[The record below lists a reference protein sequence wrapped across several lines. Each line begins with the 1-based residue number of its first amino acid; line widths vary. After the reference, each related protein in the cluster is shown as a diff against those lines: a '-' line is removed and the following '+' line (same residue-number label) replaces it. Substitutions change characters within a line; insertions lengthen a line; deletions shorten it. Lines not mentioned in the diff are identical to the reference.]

1 MINFYDVTL
10 RDGNHAARHTL
21 GRDFVIEYCKIADTS
36 GVWAVEV
43 GHGNGIGASSFL
55 VGKALTPDNELLDAA
70 RSSLTSTR
78 LAVHL
83 IPGFATI
90 KKNIRPAIEIG
101 VDVFRV
107 GTHVTEVDTAK
118 KHVEYLAENRKDCQ
132 GVMMMSHTVDAKT
145 QATQAAELV
154 RYGANAVVV
163 MDSAGHF
170 VPKDVR
176 QRVRALKDSLCVPVG
191 FHAHNNLGMGV
202 ANALAAVEEGAEIV
216 DGSSMG
222 LGAGA
227 GNASLEAVVVNCKR
241 TFEAQIDLEPFF
253 EMSHLVEIRCKDFLP
268 RATSTSI
275 QSGNAGV
282 FSGFAPQVRELSK
295 EFGISQEE
303 LWQEIGKRRLVAG
316 QESMIREIAQD
327 LMNL

>member
-1 MINFYDVTL
+1 MVNFYDVTL

-21 GRDFVIEYCKIADTS
+21 SAKFVADYCDIADKS
-36 GVWAVEV
+36 GLWGVEV

-55 VGKALTPDNELLDAA
+55 VGKASTSDQVLLETA
-70 RSSLTSTR
+70 RAHLGRAKLS
-78 LAVHL
+78 VHL

-90 KKNIRPAIEIG
+90 KKDIIPAIDIG

-107 GTHVTEVDTAK
+107 GTHVTEVDTAR
-118 KHVEYLAENRKDCQ
+118 KHIEFISEHNKICH
-132 GVMMMSHTVDAKT
+132 GVMMMSHTVDARS
-145 QATQAAELV
+145 QAAQAIELE
-154 RYGANAVVV
+154 RFGASAVIV

-170 VPKDVR
+170 VPSDVR
-176 QRVRALKDSLCVPVG
+176 ERIRSIKDSVDVEVG
-191 FHAHNNLGMGV
+191 FHAHNNLEMGV
-202 ANALAAVEEGAEIV
+202 ANALMALEEGAQII

-222 LGAGA
+222 LGAGS
-227 GNASLEAVVVNCKR
+227 GNASLEAIIVNYR
-241 TFEAQIDLEPFF
+241 RSFADDQELTPYL
-253 EMSHLVEIRCKDFLP
+253 EMSQLVELECQDFLP
-268 RATSTSI
+268 RTTSSSI

-282 FSGFAPQVRELSK
+282 FSGFAPQVRQISN

-303 LWQEIGKRRLVAG
+303 LWQELGKRRLVAG